1 MVLQGK
7 AHGPISVW
15 DWDSG
20 GLQRLQS
27 ARCQSAHMEFALYT
41 LRAQLDQ
48 ETDTRMDLRAK
59 INLFQGFHLP
69 GVLIIWGK
77 LGSTQAV

>member
-1 MVLQGK
+1 
-7 AHGPISVW
+7 
-15 DWDSG
+15 
-20 GLQRLQS
+20 
-27 ARCQSAHMEFALYT
+27 MEFALYT